1 MHIYIYTHM
10 QTHTAH
16 LFPQIII
23 YFFLL
28 DYKFYNWSDHVSF
41 IFTKTSPTTI
51 EEFKEY
57 LWNKCMNKNFLNWN
71 QENV

>member
-41 IFTKTSPTTI
+41 
-51 EEFKEY
+51 
-57 LWNKCMNKNFLNWN
+57 NFHQNIPN
-71 QENV
+71 DNRRVQGISVE